1 MSSASPLKPR
11 VNLERF
17 GLSPLI
23 RFTLIS
29 LYVALVLP
37 LPLLAP
43 SGLRGWMAGGLVLG
57 LVLVLGLLSEQV
69 ETDVE
74 GIRVRYPA
82 WIGWLFRRGWS
93 LAWDDIRALV
103 PVGTSQG
110 GTVYYV
116 KATNLKH
123 QLLPQRI
130 ERFDRFLSLLQER
143 SAVDT
148 TGIGRLTPP
157 WTYQV
162 LAALAGLMVLAE
174 LTVTLAVSRGWISLP
189 AGFPG

>member
-1 MSSASPLKPR
+1 MPTESR
-11 VNLERF
+11 GTFTVERF

-43 SGLRGWMAGGLVLG
+43 AGLQGWMSVGLVLG
-57 LVLVLGLLSEQV
+57 LVLVLGLLSERV
-69 ETDVE
+69 ETDEE
-74 GIRVRYPA
+74 GLRVCYSA
-82 WIGWLFRRGWS
+82 WIGWLLRRGWS
-93 LAWDDIRALV
+93 LAWSDIRALV

-116 KATNLKH
+116 KAANLRH

-130 ERFDRFLSLLQER
+130 ERFDRFLALLQER
-143 SAVDT
+143 SAVNT
-148 TGIGRLTPP
+148 VGIGRLTPP
-157 WTYQV
+157 WTYQ
-162 LAALAGLMVLAE
+162 LLAGLAVLMVVAE
-174 LTVTLAVSRGWISLP
+174 LGFAVAVNLEWINLP
-189 AGFPG
+189 EGFPG

>member
-1 MSSASPLKPR
+1 MPTESR
-11 VNLERF
+11 GTFTVERF

-43 SGLRGWMAGGLVLG
+43 AVLQGWMSVGLVLG
-57 LVLVLGLLSEQV
+57 LVLVLGLLSERV
-69 ETDVE
+69 ETDEE
-74 GIRVRYPA
+74 GLRVCYPA
-82 WIGWLFRRGWS
+82 WIGWLLRRGWS
-93 LAWDDIRALV
+93 LAWSDIRALV

-116 KATNLKH
+116 KAANLRH

-130 ERFDRFLSLLQER
+130 ERFDRFLALLQER
-143 SAVDT
+143 SAVNT
-148 TGIGRLTPP
+148 AGIGRLTPP
-157 WTYQV
+157 WTYQ
-162 LAALAGLMVLAE
+162 LLAGLAVLMVVAE
-174 LTVTLAVSRGWISLP
+174 LGFAVAVNLEWINLP